1 MPSGHWHYG
10 AGAPTHFGERRTGG
24 TKLETIGKS
33 APDPLDPLE
42 GEHTTTAT
50 TVAAQRRSWV
60 AQQSWASR
68 AGIVGAL
75 VGALVLAVLFGKIR
89 STIITVVIAVG
100 ACAAIWIGANLLFDQ
115 ARGRWQ
121 RFNTLSF
128 GALGAL
134 LAIVVHG
141 NGLTIGSEGGV
152 WSWLLGPL
160 AGAAA
165 FGAVGFLLAQTDD
178 PGRRR
183 IVSIGGFAIIG
194 VAIGLLLR
202 EEYQPGVDWATTAI
216 YTVIV
221 ALLGAGLSAVTKR
234 PPQHG
239 ALIGAAIGWILGYWG
254 GADVGGGNT
263 ATAVL
268 GAVVPAVL
276 VGLRLGE
283 TTNPD
288 LVGRSQI
295 DEKSRPWIF
304 LGPALLFITVML
316 VIPAIRTAILS
327 LYDRDSVDF
336 VGLENYGATFTSK
349 ASFDLS
355 AWTNIFGSAPFYI
368 GLVLLTIAVIVG
380 TRSKRLTGRAVEL
393 GNPTVAPLIVGA
405 LFVCFAAFTAARGT
419 IINNLWWVVA
429 VTFFSTAL
437 GLAVAVLAD
446 QRGGEKIAKSIIFMP
461 MALSLVGA
469 SIIWRFMYQTREVSK
484 DQTGVLNAVWIG
496 LGRLS
501 TGSGL
506 PTLIGAAVLAI
517 LLAVVVTFLGRSL
530 TRRAYG
536 RAVVPGVLLIF
547 LGWIFV
553 RYTQIIGG
561 GIGGFSYTEDGEV
574 VGKTIVFVQEGPY
587 NNWWLMVIFIWIQV
601 GFSMVILSAAI
612 KAVPTEL
619 IEAAKIDGA
628 SDSQVFWRVTLP
640 QIATTIGVVVTTLIV
655 GVMKVFDIVKVVTNG
670 QFGTQV
676 LANDMYNE
684 AFSNIN
690 IGRGAA
696 LAMLIFLSVLPVM
709 IYNIRRMQKEA

>member
-1 MPSGHWHYG
+1 MW
-10 AGAPTHFGERRTGG
+10 T
-24 TKLETIGKS
+24 
-33 APDPLDPLE
+33 
-42 GEHTTTAT
+42 
-50 TVAAQRRSWV
+50 
-60 AQQSWASR
+60 
-68 AGIVGAL
+68 
-75 VGALVLAVLFGKIR
+75 
-89 STIITVVIAVG
+89 
-100 ACAAIWIGANLLFDQ
+100 
-115 ARGRWQ
+115 
-121 RFNTLSF
+121 
-128 GALGAL
+128 
-134 LAIVVHG
+134 
-141 NGLTIGSEGGV
+141 
-152 WSWLLGPL
+152 WLLGPL
-160 AGAAA
+160 VGGAA
-165 FGAVGFLLAQTDD
+165 FGTIGFFLAQTEDRN
-178 PGRRR
+178 RRR
-183 IVSIGGFAIIG
+183 IISIGGFAIIG
-194 VAIGLLLR
+194 VAIGLILR
-202 EEYQPGVDWATTAI
+202 EQYQPGVDWLTTII
-216 YTVIV
+216 YTVVV
-221 ALLGAGLSAVTKR
+221 AAIGAGLSVVAKK
-234 PPQHG
+234 PLQHG
-239 ALIGAAIGWILGYWG
+239 ALVGAALGWILGYWG

-268 GAVVPAVL
+268 GAVVPALLIGV
-276 VGLRLGE
+276 RLSE
-283 TTNPD
+283 TSNPD
-288 LVGRSQI
+288 LVGRTAI
-295 DEKSRPWIF
+295 DQGSRPWIF
-304 LGPALLFITVML
+304 LGPALLFIAVML

-327 LYDRDSVDF
+327 LYDRDSEEF
-336 VGLENYGATFTSK
+336 VGLENYVDTFTSK

-355 AWTNIFGSAPFYI
+355 NWTNIFGSTPFYI
-368 GLVLLTIAVIVG
+368 GLVLLAIALVVG
-380 TRSKRLTGRAVEL
+380 TRSKRLSGRAVEL

-405 LFVCFAAFTAARGT
+405 LFVAFAAFTAARGT

-484 DQTGVLNAVWIG
+484 DQTGVLNALWIG

-561 GIGGFSYTEDGEV
+561 GIGGFTYTDDGEV
-574 VGKTIVFVQEGPY
+574 IGETIVFVQESPY

-676 LANDMYNE
+676 LANDMFQE

-690 IGRGAA
+690 IGKGAA

-709 IYNIRRMQKEA
+709 IYNIRRMQKEN

>member
-1 MPSGHWHYG
+1 M
-10 AGAPTHFGERRTGG
+10 
-24 TKLETIGKS
+24 ETIGKS
-33 APDPLDPLE
+33 ASDPLDPLE
-42 GEHTTTAT
+42 GEHTTTPT
-50 TVAAQRRSWV
+50 TVTAQRRSWI

-75 VGALVLAVLFGKIR
+75 VGALVLAVLFSKVR
-89 STIITVVIAVG
+89 STIVTVVIAVA
-100 ACAAIWIGANLLFDQ
+100 ACAGIWIGANLLFDQ
-115 ARGRWQ
+115 ARDRWQ
-121 RFNTLSF
+121 RFNTLWF
-128 GALGAL
+128 GVLGAL
-134 LAIVVHG
+134 LAIVLHG
-141 NGLTIGSEGGV
+141 NGLTLGSGGGA
-152 WSWLLGPL
+152 WTWLLGPL
-160 AGAAA
+160 AGGAA
-165 FGAVGFLLAQTDD
+165 FGAVGFLLAQTED
-178 PGRRR
+178 PGRRS
-183 IVSIGGFAIIG
+183 IISIGGLAIIG

-202 EEYQPGVDWATTAI
+202 EQYQPGVDWLTTIVYTAVVGAI
-216 YTVIV
+216 
-221 ALLGAGLSAVTKR
+221 GAGVSAAAKK
-234 PPQHG
+234 PLQHG
-239 ALIGAAIGWILGYWG
+239 ALIGAALGWILGYWG

-268 GAVVPAVL
+268 GAVVPALL
-276 VGLRLGE
+276 VGVRLSE
-283 TTNPD
+283 TSNPD
-288 LVGRSQI
+288 LIGRTAI
-295 DEKSRPWIF
+295 DRGSRPWIF
-304 LGPALLFITVML
+304 LGPALLFIAVML

-327 LYDRDSVDF
+327 LYDRNSEEF
-336 VGLENYGATFTSK
+336 VGLENYGDTFTSK
-349 ASFDLS
+349 ASLDLS
-355 AWTNIFGSAPFYI
+355 NWTNIFGSAPFYI
-368 GLVLLTIAVIVG
+368 GLVLLTIALIVG
-380 TRSKRLTGRAVEL
+380 TRSKRLSGRAVEL

-405 LFVCFAAFTAARGT
+405 LFVAFAAFTAARGT

-429 VTFFSTAL
+429 VTFFSTTL

-484 DQTGVLNAVWIG
+484 DQTGVLNALWIG

-517 LLAVVVTFLGRSL
+517 ILAVVVTFLGRSL

-553 RYTQIIGG
+553 RYTKIIGG
-561 GIGGFSYTEDGEV
+561 GIGGFTYTDDGEV
-574 VGKTIVFVQEGPY
+574 RGKTIVFVQEIPY
-587 NNWWLMVIFIWIQV
+587 DNWWLMVIFIWIQV

-676 LANDMYNE
+676 LANDMFQE

-690 IGRGAA
+690 IGKGAA

-709 IYNIRRMQKEA
+709 VYNIRRMQKEN